1 MGRHN
6 KYLVLGITLVILAI
20 YTAIS
25 QADITVIQAELN
37 KPFNITLESNPTTGY
52 TWTVDFNHKMLI
64 GGEKGYSASRPGAV
78 GGSGQQVFVFTPIQ
92 EGQTEISAAYKRPW
106 EESAAEERTFRVNC
120 VGND

>member
-6 KYLVLGITLVILAI
+6 KYLVLGITLVLLAI

-92 EGQTEISAAYKRPW
+92 EGHTEISAVYKRPW
-106 EESAAEERTFRVNC
+106 EENAAEERTFQVNC
-120 VGND
+120 IGND

>member
-6 KYLVLGITLVILAI
+6 KYLVLGITLVLLAI

-92 EGQTEISAAYKRPW
+92 EGQTEISAVYKRPW
-106 EESAAEERTFRVNC
+106 EESAAEERTFQVNC
-120 VGND
+120 IGND